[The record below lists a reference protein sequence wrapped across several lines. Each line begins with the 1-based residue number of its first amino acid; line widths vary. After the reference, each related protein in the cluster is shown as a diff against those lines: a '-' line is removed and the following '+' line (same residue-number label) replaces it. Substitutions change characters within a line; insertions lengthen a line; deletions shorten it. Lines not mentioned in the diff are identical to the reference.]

1 MTTTMNESTSAS
13 TPMPST
19 ADWLGTM
26 MAPPRPAMKQPSVKA
41 STYTRLTFTPRA
53 DAMRMFCE
61 VARSTTPNFVR

>member
-26 MAPPRPAMKQPSVKA
+26 IAPPSPAMKQPSVKA
-41 STYTRLTFTPRA
+41 ST
-53 DAMRMFCE
+53 
-61 VARSTTPNFVR
+61 